1 MYRLKAIN
9 AANAPLSSR
18 LNTVTCLDESV
29 PKLEIIFEDGCSM
42 DQGAKWRSLFY
53 HSMALHCDNADE
65 TGEATVKHDSI
76 NFRTDTA
83 EPDPVTS
90 IQVSGQIVVTGHET
104 GYVY

>member
-1 MYRLKAIN
+1 
-9 AANAPLSSR
+9 
-18 LNTVTCLDESV
+18 
-29 PKLEIIFEDGCSM
+29 M
-42 DQGAKWRSLFY
+42 DQVAKWRSLFY

-90 IQVSGQIVVTGHET
+90 IQVSGQILVTGHET
-104 GYVY
+104 GSVCFWTQSGDSLDCIPADVGDEPRDYIL